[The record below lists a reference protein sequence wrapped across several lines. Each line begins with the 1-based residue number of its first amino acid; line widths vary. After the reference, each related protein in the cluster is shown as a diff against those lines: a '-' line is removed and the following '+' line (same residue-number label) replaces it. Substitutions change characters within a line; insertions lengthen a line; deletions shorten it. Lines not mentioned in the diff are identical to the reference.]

1 MSLNTNQ
8 HNQIDN
14 YQWQASQNSKK
25 QNNNSMNES
34 MKMTNG
40 FEASLNQSNSI
51 HRKQINQNIEKRSKQ
66 QANNKSEDENNQN
79 VQNNANQSQNS
90 INNNNNNNNKN
101 VCWINNVSTLS
112 SQEKQNRALQSF
124 FSEQAPN
131 LNNLSNAQQLSD
143 CNQATNKFFQSQNR
157 QETKLSEAGEDFMTQ
172 PFDYQQIGYENDQQ
186 QQVQSS
192 YHNIG
197 SNQLNNSKK
206 LSTNVNAKIDTFGN
220 EQNNIRD
227 VNESSIQQNKTDIIN
242 QEVFVKSILNQL
254 MSAAAMQNQH
264 NMYNNTTIHSRQYS
278 ENTPFDVSLNTKVNN
293 FEQQNNFLSHSN
305 LNTKN
310 NQQNLNNNSSNANNG
325 FLNKTQINEFPNLIM
340 EAAQSKNQHLY
351 NLEEFKP
358 KSTLKIVSPSASQL
372 LPNLSG
378 SHTNSFLA
386 QNSLTSPTAASYNI
400 ENYLPQKK
408 YLKTQSDELDISLS
422 KQISQMSLNDKKNIN
437 MQELA
442 QVLIQE
448 FKNQYKV
455 QASTNEN
462 ITLKEQNPLQYLLIK
477 QKQEKLS
484 FVQLPSLNLQI
495 KSSTK
500 IVSDSQTQTDDFWSE
515 EQGEVQNQ
523 KNKNRKQSYEIGG
536 QYQINQMLLMQQQN
550 QQFNQQNVNKLNIM
564 GQSMVSRRSSLQN
577 QNTIQQHPGFEYE
590 LESELLSE
598 EIHFNHPNNF
608 NQLNQQPLSMNTNNT
623 QHNQMYIYK
632 KGSMNTE
639 QISIPTLSSP
649 NILKAQNCFPAN
661 SIQSVQQKF
670 DFRKK
675 SNSNYEKQLLTS
687 PQQDENQQKINSQPS
702 QNKSLAIKNNK
713 PPQHNSNLISG
724 YQNGMNRN
732 NKGQNVIDKETI
744 ESFQENRY
752 NQDIQMSSLEAKQR
766 QKLYELEIQ
775 QKQLEE
781 EFLQKQ
787 GQYYN
792 SNQDEEDEELE
803 NSKQYQME
811 NNKQYEINKYNNQ
824 QPYQS
829 KNIQIQQYLNQN
841 HQNQRNI
848 DQNMSDYQKSST
860 VQANQFNNFQ
870 QQNHHNEQQAE
881 QNQQF
886 YRNKQNFSESQKNY
900 NNQEDNSL
908 DMETIMKL
916 ERIPFPNISL
926 SRKDSIITNSNYANL
941 PSQQVNNSSYKNNNP
956 DNSLIQQSGYLQNS
970 FNNGPNSQNNSF
982 VSLNIVHSKIPKG
995 FTNSQLK
1002 PRSFSSSTNQNYQN
1016 SQQNMNYSYYNQPSG
1031 DYSDNKQNSNYSPN
1045 QKSENKQVK
1054 NQSEQTT
1061 GPEKKQTTF
1070 SFNHSDYLGDNNLNK
1085 MEVDEENLINQKNNL
1100 YEDQSQKLNY
1110 HQQNLL
1116 PENLTTFKTFGQTI
1130 KPTSSTLK
1138 LSQREAL
1145 NSTQKEDDNLFSKKH
1160 PFYESNENPL
1170 NSPHQIKQNRE
1181 FERKIIMIQSF
1192 FRYCYQYKRQLFY
1205 ETMAK
1210 CLIHKKQVQQQ
1221 TNREKK
1227 EFSQR
1232 TNYEVDRSSD
1242 SQYNK
1247 DSAVQQSSELFIDSM
1262 FTQSQR
1268 MNNQNIPKKPYQ
1280 QTPKGEQLISKESQN
1295 QAQPSSRRS
1304 VFNQINQSSNI
1315 YNTSNNFADSKLSY
1329 DLTVSPTT
1337 ERRVTS
1343 QRGSKKQLSPKSNR
1357 DYNQILE
1364 SSQQALQQNK
1374 DLHSQLLNLK
1384 KQASSQEKSCSK
1396 QIEEES
1402 VNKSIMNKSNQ
1413 NQINIYTDK
1422 SNQSDNKVE
1431 SSQNSIKQE
1440 YRSINSVSHKSNY
1453 FTNQVNMPFTHINNI
1468 QNILDAVFNN

>member
-1 MSLNTNQ
+1 MSLNQ
-8 HNQIDN
+8 IQYNQIDN
-14 YQWQASQNSKK
+14 YQWQASYKSKK
-25 QNNNSMNES
+25 QSSHSMNES
-34 MKMTNG
+34 MKLANG
-40 FEASLNQSNSI
+40 LENSLNQSNSI
-51 HRKQINQNIEKRSKQ
+51 HHKQINQNTDKRFKQ
-66 QANNKSEDENNQN
+66 LGNNKGVDENNQN
-79 VQNNANQSQNS
+79 IQNNSNQSQ
-90 INNNNNNNNKN
+90 NNNNNNYN
-101 VCWINNVSTLS
+101 VGWINNVSTLS
-112 SQEKQNRALQSF
+112 SQEKQNKGLQSF

-131 LNNLSNAQQLSD
+131 LNNLSNGQQMSD
-143 CNQATNKFFQSQNR
+143 CNQGTNKFFQSQNR
-157 QETKLSEAGEDFMTQ
+157 QETKLSEAGGEFMTQ
-172 PFDYQQIGYENDQQ
+172 PFDYQQIGYEDDQQ
-186 QQVQSS
+186 QQLQQFYQNVG
-192 YHNIG
+192 N
-197 SNQLNNSKK
+197 NQLNNSKK
-206 LSTNVNAKIDTFGN
+206 ISSNTKAKIDTFGN

-227 VNESSIQQNKTDIIN
+227 VNESSIQQNRTDIMN
-242 QEVFVKSILNQL
+242 QEVLVKSILNQL
-254 MSAAAMQNQH
+254 MSAAMQNQI
-264 NMYNNTTIHSRQYS
+264 NQNNLYNNTTIHSRQYS
-278 ENTPFDVSLNTKVNN
+278 ENTPFDASLNTKINN
-293 FEQQNNFLSHSN
+293 FELQNNFLSHSN
-305 LNTKN
+305 LNTRN
-310 NQQNLNNNSSNANNG
+310 NQLNLNSNNG
-325 FLNKTQINEFPNLIM
+325 NLNKSQSNGSPNLII

-358 KSTLKIVSPSASQL
+358 KTTLKIVSPSASQL
-372 LPNLSG
+372 LPSLSG
-378 SHTNSFLA
+378 SHTNSFLT
-386 QNSLTSPTAASYNI
+386 QNPLTSPTAVSYSI

-408 YLKTQSDELDISLS
+408 YLKTQSDELDISLT
-422 KQISQMSLNDKKNIN
+422 KQISRMILNDKKNIN

-448 FKNQYKV
+448 FKNQYKD
-455 QASTNEN
+455 QANTNEN
-462 ITLKEQNPLQYLLIK
+462 LSLKEQNPLQYLLTK

-500 IVSDSQTQTDDFWSE
+500 IVSDSQTQTDELWCED
-515 EQGEVQNQ
+515 QGGIQGL
-523 KNKNRKQSYEIGG
+523 KNKSRKQSYEIGG
-536 QYQINQMLLMQQQN
+536 QYQMNQMLLMQQQN
-550 QQFNQQNVNKLNIM
+550 QQFNQQNLNKLNMM
-564 GQSMVSRRSSLQN
+564 GQSIVSRRSSLQN

-598 EIHFNHPNNF
+598 EIHFNHPNNNF

-623 QHNQMYIYK
+623 QHNQMYNNK

-639 QISIPTLSSP
+639 QISIPTMSSP
-649 NILKAQNCFPAN
+649 NILKIQNCFPAN
-661 SIQSVQQKF
+661 SIQSVSQKF
-670 DFRKK
+670 DFKKK

-687 PQQDENQQKINSQPS
+687 PQQDENQQKLNSQPS
-702 QNKSLAIKNNK
+702 QNKLVTVKNNK
-713 PPQHNSNLISG
+713 PPQHNSNLIAG
-724 YQNGMNRN
+724 YQNGMIRN
-732 NKGQNVIDKETI
+732 NKGQNVIDKDTI

-752 NQDIQMSSLEAKQR
+752 NQDIQMSSLEAQQR
-766 QKLYELEIQ
+766 QKLYELEMQ

-787 GQYYN
+787 GQYFN
-792 SNQDEEDEELE
+792 SNQDEEDEKIE
-803 NSKQYQME
+803 NSKQYQQLE
-811 NNKQYEINKYNNQ
+811 NNKSYQIENNKYNQ
-824 QPYQS
+824 QLYQS

-841 HQNQRNI
+841 HQNQRKI
-848 DQNMSDYQKSST
+848 DSNVLDYQKSAT
-860 VQANQFNNFQ
+860 IQDNQFNSFKAQ
-870 QQNHHNEQQAE
+870 QQNHQNEIQTE

-886 YRNKQNFSESQKNY
+886 YRSKQNLSESQKNY
-900 NNQEDNSL
+900 NNQEENSL

-970 FNNGPNSQNNSF
+970 FNNCQNSQNNSF

-1002 PRSFSSSTNQNYQN
+1002 PRSFSSSTNQNFQN
-1016 SQQNMNYSYYNQPSG
+1016 SQQNMNYSYYNQP
-1031 DYSDNKQNSNYSPN
+1031 DQSDKKQNSNYSPN

-1061 GPEKKQTTF
+1061 GPENKQTTF
-1070 SFNHSDYLGDNNLNK
+1070 SFNHSDYLGENNLNK
-1085 MEVDEENLINQKNNL
+1085 IDIDEEHAMNQKNNL
-1100 YEDQSQKLNY
+1100 YDDQVQKLNY

-1138 LSQREAL
+1138 LNQREAL
-1145 NSTQKEDDNLFSKKH
+1145 NSTQKENDNLFSKKH

-1181 FERKIIMIQSF
+1181 FERKIVMIQSF
-1192 FRYCYQYKRQLFY
+1192 FRYCYQYKRQQFY
-1205 ETMAK
+1205 ETMTK
-1210 CLIHKKQVQQQ
+1210 CLIKKNQAQKSTSRQKQEFQQ
-1221 TNREKK
+1221 KK
-1227 EFSQR
+1227 
-1232 TNYEVDRSSD
+1232 NYEVDRSND
-1242 SQYNK
+1242 SQCNK

-1268 MNNQNIPKKPYQ
+1268 INNQNIPKKPNQ
-1280 QTPKGEQLISKESQN
+1280 QTPKGEQLNSKESQN

-1384 KQASSQEKSCSK
+1384 KQASSLEKSCSK
-1396 QIEEES
+1396 QIEEERINNS
-1402 VNKSIMNKSNQ
+1402 LINKSNQ
-1413 NQINIYTDK
+1413 NQINNYTDK

-1431 SSQNSIKQE
+1431 SSQNSSKQE
-1440 YRSINSVSHKSNY
+1440 YRSINSVSYKSNY
-1453 FTNQVNMPFTHINNI
+1453 FTNQINMPFTHINNI

>member
-1 MSLNTNQ
+1 MSLNQIQ

-14 YQWQASQNSKK
+14 YQWQVSQKSKK
-25 QNNNSMNES
+25 QSNHSMSES
-34 MKMTNG
+34 MKLTNG
-40 FEASLNQSNSI
+40 FEATLNQSNSI
-51 HRKQINQNIEKRSKQ
+51 NHKQINQNADKKFKQ
-66 QANNKSEDENNQN
+66 LGNNKGIDENNQN

-90 INNNNNNNNKN
+90 INNNNNNYAGW
-101 VCWINNVSTLS
+101 VNNVSTLS
-112 SQEKQNRALQSF
+112 SQEKQNKGLQSF
-124 FSEQAPN
+124 FSEQQPN
-131 LNNLSNAQQLSD
+131 SNNISNVQQMSD
-143 CNQATNKFFQSQNR
+143 YNQGTNKLFQSQNR
-157 QETKLSEAGEDFMTQ
+157 QETKLTEAGGEFMTQ
-172 PFDYQQIGYENDQQ
+172 PFDYQQMGYEEDQQ
-186 QQVQSS
+186 QHLQQFYQNVG
-192 YHNIG
+192 N
-197 SNQLNNSKK
+197 NQLNNSKK
-206 LSTNVNAKIDTFGN
+206 ISLNANTKIDTFGN

-227 VNESSIQQNKTDIIN
+227 VNESSIQQNRTDIMN
-242 QEVFVKSILNQL
+242 QEVLVKSILNQL
-254 MSAAAMQNQH
+254 MSAAMQNQI
-264 NMYNNTTIHSRQYS
+264 NQNNLQNNTTIHSRQYS
-278 ENTPFDVSLNTKVNN
+278 ENAPFDASLNNKVNN

-305 LNTKN
+305 LNTRN
-310 NQQNLNNNSSNANNG
+310 NQLNLNNTISGNNG
-325 FLNKTQINEFPNLIM
+325 NLNKSQSSEFPNLII

-358 KSTLKIVSPSASQL
+358 KTTLKIVSPSASQL
-372 LPNLSG
+372 LPNLSV
-378 SHTNSFLA
+378 SHTNSFLT
-386 QNSLTSPTAASYNI
+386 QNPLTSPTAANYNI

-408 YLKTQSDELDISLS
+408 YLKTQSDELDISLT
-422 KQISQMSLNDKKNIN
+422 KQISQLSLNDKKSIN

-448 FKNQYKV
+448 FKNQYKI
-455 QASTNEN
+455 QETANEN
-462 ITLKEQNPLQYLLIK
+462 LSLKEQNPLHYLLIK

-484 FVQLPSLNLQI
+484 FVQLPPLNLQI

-500 IVSDSQTQTDDFWSE
+500 IVSDSQTQTDEFWNE
-515 EQGEVQNQ
+515 DQAIMQNL
-523 KNKNRKQSYEIGG
+523 KNKGRKQSYEIGG

-550 QQFNQQNVNKLNIM
+550 QQFNQQNLNKLNMM

-623 QHNQMYIYK
+623 QHNQMYNYK
-632 KGSMNTE
+632 KGSINTE
-639 QISIPTLSSP
+639 QISIPTMSSP
-649 NILKAQNCFPAN
+649 NILKVQNCFPAN
-661 SIQSVQQKF
+661 SIQSVSQKF

-687 PQQDENQQKINSQPS
+687 PQQDENQQKLNSQPS
-702 QNKSLAIKNNK
+702 QNKLVTLKNNK
-713 PPQHNSNLISG
+713 PPQHNANLIGG
-724 YQNGMNRN
+724 YQNGMTRN
-732 NKGQNVIDKETI
+732 NKVQNVIDKDTI

-752 NQDIQMSSLEAKQR
+752 NQDIQMSSLEAQQR
-766 QKLYELEIQ
+766 QKLYELEMQ

-803 NSKQYQME
+803 NSKQYQLENHKQYQIE
-811 NNKQYEINKYNNQ
+811 NNKHNQ
-824 QPYQS
+824 QSYQS

-841 HQNQRNI
+841 HQRNNE
-848 DQNMSDYQKSST
+848 QNMQDYQKSAA
-860 VQANQFNNFQ
+860 VQDNQFNKFKAQ
-870 QQNHHNEQQAE
+870 QQNHLNEYTTE
-881 QNQQF
+881 NNQQF
-886 YRNKQNFSESQKNY
+886 YRNKQNLSESQKNY
-900 NNQEDNSL
+900 NNQEENSL

-970 FNNGPNSQNNSF
+970 FNNQNSQNNSF

-1002 PRSFSSSTNQNYQN
+1002 PRSFSSSTNQNFQN
-1016 SQQNMNYSYYNQPSG
+1016 SQQNMNYSYYNQASG

-1045 QKSENKQVK
+1045 NKLENKSVK

-1070 SFNHSDYLGDNNLNK
+1070 SFNHSDYLAENNLNK
-1085 MEVDEENLINQKNNL
+1085 IEVDEDHITNQKTNL
-1100 YEDQSQKLNY
+1100 YEDQAQKLNY

-1145 NSTQKEDDNLFSKKH
+1145 NSTQKEDDHLFNKKH

-1181 FERKIIMIQSF
+1181 FERKVIMIQSF
-1192 FRYCYQYKRQLFY
+1192 FRYCYQYKRQQFY

-1210 CLIHKKQVQQQ
+1210 CLVYKKQVQQS
-1221 TNREKK
+1221 TNRQKK
-1227 EFSQR
+1227 EFSQKM
-1232 TNYEVDRSSD
+1232 NYEVDRSND

-1268 MNNQNIPKKPYQ
+1268 TNNQSIPKKPQQ

-1295 QAQPSSRRS
+1295 QALPSSRRS

-1384 KQASSQEKSCSK
+1384 KQASQLEKSCSK

-1402 VNKSIMNKSNQ
+1402 VNKSLINKSSQ
-1413 NQINIYTDK
+1413 NQINNFTEK

-1431 SSQNSIKQE
+1431 SSQNSSKQE
-1440 YRSINSVSHKSNY
+1440 YRSINSISHKSNY